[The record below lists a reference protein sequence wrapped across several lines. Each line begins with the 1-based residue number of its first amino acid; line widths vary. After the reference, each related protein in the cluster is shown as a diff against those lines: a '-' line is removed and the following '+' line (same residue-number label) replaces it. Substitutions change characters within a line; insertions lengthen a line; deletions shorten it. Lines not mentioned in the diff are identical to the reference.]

1 VKLWVVA
8 AAAAAVLVVAGPVAG
23 GASLTGHHPAAAS
36 GSTSA
41 SPSTPQAPGDAW
53 KHLGPREK
61 ARTMKKLTRE
71 HARGMRAWARCKATG
86 RDNCVRPLPPGLAK
100 KR

>member
-8 AAAAAVLVVAGPVAG
+8 AATAAVLVVAGPVAVS
-23 GASLTGHHPAAAS
+23 ATLTGHHPAAAS
-36 GSTSA
+36 RSTSA
-41 SPSTPQAPGDAW
+41 SPSRPKAPVDAW
-53 KHLGPREK
+53 KHLSPRDK
-61 ARTMKKLTRE
+61 ARTMKRLTRE
-71 HARGMRAWARCKATG
+71 HARGMRAWARCKASG